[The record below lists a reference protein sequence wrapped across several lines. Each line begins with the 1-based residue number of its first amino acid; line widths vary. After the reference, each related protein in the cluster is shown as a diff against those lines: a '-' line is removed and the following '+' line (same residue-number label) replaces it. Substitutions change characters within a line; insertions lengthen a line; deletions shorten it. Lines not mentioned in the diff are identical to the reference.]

1 MAKIWKADFFFF
13 FFRERWCKCQ
23 RCVLARKWN
32 WEEYKSQIDLYVYYQ
47 TMINPLYFSVS
58 NKLQIVNLYC
68 SHLYKGVQPR
78 INSRVKTQSV
88 IKILL
93 WLNIAGISEL
103 ISYHLL
109 WLF

>member
-1 MAKIWKADFFFF
+1 MAKIWKADFFFK
-13 FFRERWCKCQ
+13 RGRVTVRGVYLQ
-23 RCVLARKWN
+23 RNWN

-47 TMINPLYFSVS
+47 TTINPLYLSVS

-78 INSRVKTQSV
+78 INSNVKTQSV
-88 IKILL
+88 IKILS

-103 ISYHLL
+103 ISYYLL